1 MRLWSDPLS
10 WERGQLPKEGED
22 VIIKSGKNFL
32 FDLEESPMYNMVQ
45 INGQVVFK
53 NDAPKLH
60 LRAKYVFI
68 RAGNL

>member
-1 MRLWSDPLS
+1 
-10 WERGQLPKEGED
+10 
-22 VIIKSGKNFL
+22 
-32 FDLEESPMYNMVQ
+32 MYNMVQ

-68 RAGNL
+68 RAGNLYIGTATDPFLGQA